1 MCVRQRSLCV
11 FSLFS
16 PSSSRS
22 YRHYKCLHHMHIH
35 TYIHH
40 DRGNIYIYVWVC
52 CQKRLTFYFLL
63 ISVLLYNQRLYRN
76 CSVEFT
82 ETTTPHTSLDYP
94 ENGSSLILYN
104 LYNLDMHMKHRT
116 PTHTHPTTHTRTVY
130 NANACMYTWNV
141 HIFNMSL
148 YLSRLFLFL
157 SLSFSLSVFLFSF
170 VCNLFVHFRS
180 SDQHLIV

>member
-40 DRGNIYIYVWVC
+40 DRGNIYVWVC

-63 ISVLLYNQRLYRN
+63 ISVLLYNQCLYRN

-116 PTHTHPTTHTRTVY
+116 PTYTHTQPPTHAPYIMRMLVCTPGTSTSLICLYISHVY
-130 NANACMYTWNV
+130 
-141 HIFNMSL
+141 
-148 YLSRLFLFL
+148 LFFSL
-157 SLSFSLSVFLFSF
+157 SLSVCISLFICL
-170 VCNLFVHFRS
+170 
-180 SDQHLIV
+180 

>member
-11 FSLFS
+11 FSLYS

-40 DRGNIYIYVWVC
+40 DRGNIYMSGFAVRKDLLSIFFLFRFC
-52 CQKRLTFYFLL
+52 CTINVYIAIAQWNLQKPPHHIPHSITQKWFQFNT
-63 ISVLLYNQRLYRN
+63 IQSVQSRYAY
-76 CSVEFT
+76 EAPH
-82 ETTTPHTSLDYP
+82 PHT
-94 ENGSSLILYN
+94 
-104 LYNLDMHMKHRT
+104 H
-116 PTHTHPTTHTRTVY
+116 THTRTVY

-141 HIFNMSL
+141 HIFNTSL

-157 SLSFSLSVFLFSF
+157 SLSLSVFLFSF
-170 VCNLFVHFRS
+170 VCNLLVHFRS